1 MGMARIPVAELWV
14 QTQGP
19 GLVRATATAPARSS
33 MPAAGGDLREWVRD
47 SKVSSG
53 ALVTTGLVVA
63 ALGGIGAMI
72 VTSSVLGIVAVTSM
86 ITAGTGLAF
95 LGALKRKDRNA
106 QPKALPPAS
115 ASTVLMERARR
126 IQSVLDTGDHTFEQ
140 LLGKLRWTETA
151 LLEAL
156 VVMKDSGQVVEDLD
170 LDSGE
175 WVYRSIGGYGSY
187 GSPGA
192 MSLADRQAREQ

>member
-1 MGMARIPVAELWV
+1 MARIPAAELWV

-19 GLVRATATAPARSS
+19 GLVRATANAPARRD
-33 MPAAGGDLREWVRD
+33 GGDLREWVRE

-53 ALVTTGLVVA
+53 TLVTSGLVLAAVGGLGALVVA
-63 ALGGIGAMI
+63 
-72 VTSSVLGIVAVTSM
+72 SSLVGVVAVTSM
-86 ITAGTGLAF
+86 ITTGAGLAF
-95 LGALKRKDRNA
+95 LGALKRKDSEA

-115 ASTVLMERARR
+115 SAAVLAERARR

-140 LLGKLRWTETA
+140 LLGKLRWTEQA
-151 LLEAL
+151 LVEAL
-156 VVMKDSGQVVEDLD
+156 VVMKDSGQVIEDLD

-175 WVYRSIGGYGSY
+175 WVYRSVGGYGSF

-192 MSLADRQAREQ
+192 MSLAERQSRGS

>member
-19 GLVRATATAPARSS
+19 GLVRATANVPARQQ
-33 MPAAGGDLREWVRD
+33 PEGGDLREWVRE

-53 ALVTTGLVVA
+53 ALVTTGLVLA
-63 ALGGIGAMI
+63 AVGGIGALI

-95 LGALKRKDRNA
+95 LGALKRKDREA

-115 ASTVLMERARR
+115 STTVLAERARR
-126 IQSVLDTGDHTFEQ
+126 IQSVLDAGDHTFEQ
-140 LLGKLRWTETA
+140 LLGKLRWTESA

-156 VVMKDSGQVVEDLD
+156 VVMKDAGQVVEDLD

-175 WVYRSIGGYGSY
+175 WVYRSAFAGYG
-187 GSPGA
+187 GVGTAGA
-192 MSLADRQAREQ
+192 LSLAERQARGL